1 MSGLT
6 TVASALNAGDLCR
19 ARIAA
24 LHLRI
29 SDLPDAFA
37 RLDMQL
43 EDIDRKLER
52 IAKTTA
58 AGDWNPAGG
67 GWDPDKH
74 PRAGTSPNPGWFA
87 STSGD
92 DGDVGATLVSD
103 KPGDD
108 GRFHLPPGPRIDE
121 LGDLLEWIANAK
133 PENADVIRAEIKRV
147 YFDVGDTQGAAA
159 LNNALNDILDGQD
172 AATRQWVLDNFEI
185 YTRTDPA
192 EVGRLKRDLVGGIL
206 LNPLVGEVADA
217 APALEAEA
225 APATQQVAD
234 VWGLGWAARG
244 QAIEKAIKPTLPE
257 GLELADNFPVIDHA
271 TDDVVTSIKSIDL
284 NAATYQQPEILAR
297 RINQYVEDLAEFTT
311 KRWGNATVTV
321 TESTKRQ
328 LIIAVPKGS
337 ISPAQQEL
345 IDSATTR
352 AQSRSDSH
360 RAVLGT
366 ENAF

>member
-1 MSGLT
+1 
-6 TVASALNAGDLCR
+6 
-19 ARIAA
+19 
-24 LHLRI
+24 
-29 SDLPDAFA
+29 
-37 RLDMQL
+37 
-43 EDIDRKLER
+43 
-52 IAKTTA
+52 
-58 AGDWNPAGG
+58 
-67 GWDPDKH
+67 
-74 PRAGTSPNPGWFA
+74 
-87 STSGD
+87 
-92 DGDVGATLVSD
+92 VGATLVSD